1 VHAPRSSVE
10 RDLLLSLFAA
20 QAAIVALSPVLAE
33 VAADLDVSTA
43 TAGQL
48 LRAGSV
54 PESSA
59 LPPGPTC

>member
-1 VHAPRSSVE
+1 
-10 RDLLLSLFAA
+10 LLSLFAA